1 MMLSVMVVGAG
12 AAFSDQSKIKNTE
25 AVDACTALNIIGGYP
40 DGSFKP
46 EGNITR
52 AEVTKMIC
60 VALNGGK
67 EPNLATN
74 ATPTFS
80 DVRTNANSAWAEKYI
95 ESCYAQGIVSGVGGG
110 KFAPAGNVTGT
121 QLAKM
126 LLVSLGYNPDIE
138 KFTGNAW
145 ATNVNIIAT
154 QKGLYEGLESIDV
167 SAALTRDNAAQMI
180 WNALKAGE
188 VKYEYTLVSENGTLV
203 SKTTLVDKKDTNG
216 KDLTLL
222 KDKYA
227 VSIVEDVTLLNVD
240 QDDKGT
246 YSVKTDGASYTKVE
260 KDPSELMGQKVI
272 VLVKDSDNKVF
283 GIYAD
288 KDSKV
293 VATGSIGQLDK
304 VNNDTK
310 KIKLDGTEYKLANE
324 ITNTSVKF
332 TNNAATDSNYNTLS
346 KVVAKKNDTPAYT
359 IKMIDNNDDGKID
372 AVIVT
377 PTMVEKVTYVGKTS
391 VTAGSKS
398 YKFEDDSIYDG
409 IKKDDYAVIVA
420 GTYTVTGDAILTKA
434 ATVEGTIEGIRTGS
448 PKEIKIDGTWYKM
461 ATNDSVSNGD
471 KGTFAVVNG
480 FVYDANVSGSSKD
493 ILYVGYSEVA
503 EKKLGDDA
511 TVEAK
516 VYFTDGTNKTVKID
530 KINGKGIQVNTAT
543 NLENVTI
550 ATQNALAG
558 QMYTYSID
566 SDGYYELKQLSN
578 ANGDTST
585 ATAAVVGDTS
595 ANKNAGKIGGAS
607 AIRENK
613 AGYDNYYYAGGA
625 YSNGNNKLLSNSSNA
640 NSKTAI
646 ADNAVIFVK
655 AGTEVKVVSG
665 KTVKDWD
672 TVKQSNGSNEVF
684 TAGGMLTSET
694 DGIQYA
700 QVAAM
705 TLNNNSTV
713 DGANGDK
720 QYGYLTADAYNTKQG
735 NDDVIA
741 YPIWNGKENIVV
753 YEKGSSDATAEAGSA
768 IQYHNDGTY
777 VKVDKNLVDA
787 TDAYAITGLEKK
799 SEGAISMTKYA
810 DQSLKNIELDK
821 DCVFI
826 GIDDSAKAGAEGTTV
841 DAVNL
846 ASKDAYGNYYANA
859 YVVLNSAGDKVLAI
873 FFDAD
878 KLDMEDGAVATTAK
892 TISNRNENI
901 AQTGNSGAYTVT
913 VSKGSAKPGEEITVT
928 VKCTAAPTGV
938 KTTDTVTV
946 NFGSESKA
954 LTFTATATDTQSV
967 TFTMGNADTTVT
979 ATVVTK

>member
-1 MMLSVMVVGAG
+1 M
-12 AAFSDQSKIKNTE
+12 
-25 AVDACTALNIIGGYP
+25 
-40 DGSFKP
+40 
-46 EGNITR
+46 
-52 AEVTKMIC
+52 
-60 VALNGGK
+60 
-67 EPNLATN
+67 
-74 ATPTFS
+74 
-80 DVRTNANSAWAEKYI
+80 RTNPHSAWAEGYI

-324 ITNTSVKF
+324 ISNTSVKF

-493 ILYVGYSEVA
+493 ILYVGYSEAA

-530 KINGKGIQVNTAT
+530 KINGQKVQVGHSNDFET
-543 NLENVTI
+543 VTI
-550 ATQNALAG
+550 TNKNALAG

-566 SDGYYELKQLSN
+566 SDGYYELKQL
-578 ANGDTST
+578 ANTDKGDVVT
-585 ATAAVVGDTS
+585 A
-595 ANKNAGKIGGAS
+595 KIGGEN

-625 YSNGNNKLLSNSSNA
+625 YSNGNNKLLSNSSDA
-640 NSKTAI
+640 NSKTVI

-655 AGTEVKVVSG
+655 AGTEIKVVSG

-672 TVKQSNGSNEVF
+672 TVKQSNGSNETF

-705 TLNNNSTV
+705 TLSNNSTV

-810 DQSLKNIELDK
+810 NGNPTSGLELDK

-892 TISNRNENI
+892 TI
-901 AQTGNSGAYTVT
+901 TNSATHANYTFAVT
-913 VSKGSAKPGEEITVT
+913 KNSETATSAKPGEEITVSVT
-928 VKCTAAPTGV
+928 CNTAPTGG
-938 KTTDTVTV
+938 KTDTVTV
-946 NFGSESKA
+946 KFGSESKA
-954 LTFTATATDTQSV
+954 LTFTATGTQSV

-979 ATVVTK
+979 ATVATK

>member
-203 SKTTLVDKKDTNG
+203 SKTTLVDKKATNG

-332 TNNAATDSNYNTLS
+332 TNNAATDSNYNTLFN
-346 KVVAKKNDTPAYT
+346 VVAKKNATPAYT

-493 ILYVGYSEVA
+493 ILYVGYSEAA

-530 KINGKGIQVNTAT
+530 KINGQKVQDGSSNNLAT
-543 NLENVTI
+543 VTI
-550 ATQNALAG
+550 ADKNALAG

-566 SDGYYELKQLSN
+566 SDGYYELKQLSD
-578 ANGDTST
+578 ANGNTST
-585 ATAAVVGDTS
+585 NTAAVVGDTS
-595 ANKNAGKIGGAS
+595 NDKNAGKIGGAS

-625 YSNGNNKLLSNSSNA
+625 YSNGNNKLLSNSSKTD
-640 NSKTAI
+640 SKTAI

-672 TVKQSNGSNEVF
+672 TVKQSDGTTNEVF

-720 QYGYLTADAYNTKQG
+720 QYGYLTADAYDTKQG
-735 NDDVIA
+735 NDDVKA

-753 YEKGSSDATAEAGSA
+753 YEKGTGATAEAGSA

-777 VKVDKNLVDA
+777 VKVDKNLVDT

-810 DQSLKNIELDK
+810 DGNPTSGLELDK

-859 YVVLNSAGDKVLAI
+859 YVVLNKAGDKVLAI

-878 KLDMEDGAVATTAK
+878 KLDMADGALATTAK
-892 TISNRNENI
+892 KITNKNATIAKNGE
-901 AQTGNSGAYTVT
+901 SGAYTVSVAT
-913 VSKGSAKPGEEITVT
+913 DAKPGATVT
-928 VKCTAAPTGV
+928 VTVECTKAPGTN
-938 KTTDTVTV
+938 KTDTVTV
-946 NFGSESKA
+946 KFDSESKA
-954 LTFTATATDTQSV
+954 LTFTATGTQSV
-967 TFTMGNADTTVT
+967 TFTMGNAATTVT
-979 ATVVTK
+979 ATVDTN

>member
-1 MMLSVMVVGAG
+1 MRNLKKVLSLVLCVAMMLSVMVVGAG

-332 TNNAATDSNYNTLS
+332 TNNAATDSDYNTLS
-346 KVVAKKNDTPAYT
+346 KVVAKKNVTPAYT

-409 IKKDDYAVIVA
+409 IKKDDYAVIVS

-480 FVYDANVSGSSKD
+480 FVYDADVSGSSKD
-493 ILYVGYSEVA
+493 ILYVGYSEAA

-530 KINGKGIQVNTAT
+530 KVNGLDIQTGDTTTLAT
-543 NLENVTI
+543 VTI
-550 ATQNALAG
+550 GTKNALAG

-566 SDGYYELKQLSN
+566 SDGYYELKQL
-578 ANGDTST
+578 ANTDKGDAVT
-585 ATAAVVGDTS
+585 A
-595 ANKNAGKIGGAS
+595 KIGGEN

-625 YSNGNNKLLSNSSNA
+625 YSNGNNKLLSNSSDV

-672 TVKQSNGSNEVF
+672 TVKQSNGSANETF

-720 QYGYLTADAYNTKQG
+720 QYGYLTADAYDTKQG
-735 NDDVIA
+735 NDDVKA

-753 YEKGSSDATAEAGSA
+753 YEKGTGATAEAGSA

-777 VKVDKNLVDA
+777 VKVDKVLVDA

-810 DQSLKNIELDK
+810 NGTPTSGLELDK

-892 TISNRNENI
+892 NITNRNENI
-901 AQTGNSGAYTVT
+901 AKNGNSGAYTIT
-913 VSKGSAKPGEEITVT
+913 VSKNSAKPGEEITVT
-928 VKCTAAPTGV
+928 VKCTTAPTGD

-954 LTFTATATDTQSV
+954 LTFTATGTQSV
-967 TFTMGNADTTVT
+967 TFTMGNTATTVT
-979 ATVVTK
+979 ATVDTN

>member
-332 TNNAATDSNYNTLS
+332 TNNAATDSAYNTLS
-346 KVVAKKNDTPAYT
+346 KVVAEKNNTPAYT

-398 YKFEDDSIYDG
+398 YKFEDDSIYNG

-493 ILYVGYSEVA
+493 ILFVGYNEAA
-503 EKKLGDDA
+503 EKKLNDDV

-516 VYFTDGTNKTVKID
+516 VYFTDGTSKTVKID
-530 KINGKGIQVNTAT
+530 KINGKDIVVGTTDLANMKIGQNGIANK
-543 NLENVTI
+543 
-550 ATQNALAG
+550 
-558 QMYTYSID
+558 MFTYSID
-566 SDGYYELKQLSN
+566 SDGYYELKQL
-578 ANGDTST
+578 ANSDKDANVT
-585 ATAAVVGDTS
+585 A
-595 ANKNAGKIGGAS
+595 IGGAA
-607 AIRENK
+607 AIKENK
-613 AGYDNYYYAGGA
+613 AGYDAYNALAGA
-625 YSNGNNKLLSNSSNA
+625 YNNNKKLAQNDGTSSV
-640 NSKTAI
+640 TAI
-646 ADNAVIFVK
+646 ADDAVIFVK
-655 AGTEVKVVSG
+655 AEKSSKSEVKVVSG
-665 KTVKDWD
+665 KTVKDWG
-672 TVKQSNGSNEVF
+672 TGITSY
-684 TAGGMLTSET
+684 AAGMLTSET

-700 QVAAM
+700 KVAAM
-705 TLNNNSTV
+705 KVVSSNTV
-713 DGANGDK
+713 PGANEDK
-720 QYGYLTADAYNTKQG
+720 QYGYLTADAYDTKQG
-735 NDDVIA
+735 NDDVKA

-753 YEKGSSDATAEAGSA
+753 YEKGTGATAEAGSA

-777 VKVDKNLVDA
+777 VKVDKNLIDA
-787 TDAYAITGLEKK
+787 NDAYAITGLEKK

-892 TISNRNENI
+892 NITNSNGTIAKN
-901 AQTGNSGAYTVT
+901 GNSGAYTIT
-913 VSKGSAKPGEEITVT
+913 VSKNSAKPGEEITVT
-928 VKCTAAPTGV
+928 VKCTTAPTGD

-954 LTFTATATDTQSV
+954 LTFTAAGTQSV

-979 ATVVTK
+979 ATVATK

>member
-80 DVRTNANSAWAEKYI
+80 DVRTNANCAWAEKYI
-95 ESCYAQGIVSGVGGG
+95 ESCYAQGIVSGVGAG

-324 ITNTSVKF
+324 ISNTSVKF
-332 TNNAATDSNYNTLS
+332 TNNAATDSDYNTLS
-346 KVVAKKNDTPAYT
+346 KVVAKKNITPAYT

-530 KINGKGIQVNTAT
+530 KINGQKVQDGRNNNLAT
-543 NLENVTI
+543 VTI
-550 ATQNALAG
+550 ADKNALAG

-566 SDGYYELKQLSN
+566 SDGYYELKQLSD
-578 ANGDTST
+578 ANGNTST
-585 ATAAVVGDTS
+585 DTAAVVGDTS
-595 ANKNAGKIGGAS
+595 NNKNAGKIGGAS

-672 TVKQSNGSNEVF
+672 TVKQSNGTNEAF

-810 DQSLKNIELDK
+810 DGTPTSGLELDK

-892 TISNRNENI
+892 NITNSNGTIAKN
-901 AQTGNSGAYTVT
+901 GNSGAYTIT
-913 VSKGSAKPGEEITVT
+913 VSKNSAKPGEEITVT
-928 VKCTAAPTGV
+928 VKCTTAPTGD

-954 LTFTATATDTQSV
+954 LIFTATGTQSV

-979 ATVVTK
+979 ATVATK

>member
-1 MMLSVMVVGAG
+1 MRNLKKVLSLVLCVAMMLSVMVVGAG

-332 TNNAATDSNYNTLS
+332 TNNAATDSDYNTLS
-346 KVVAKKNDTPAYT
+346 KVVAKKNITPAYT

-493 ILYVGYSEVA
+493 ILYVGYSETA

-530 KINGKGIQVNTAT
+530 KINGQKVQDGLRNNLAT
-543 NLENVTI
+543 VTI
-550 ATQNALAG
+550 ADKNALAG

-566 SDGYYELKQLSN
+566 SDGYYELKQLSD
-578 ANGDTST
+578 ANGNTST
-585 ATAAVVGDTS
+585 NTAAVVGDTS
-595 ANKNAGKIGGAS
+595 NDKNAGKIGGAS

-625 YSNGNNKLLSNSSNA
+625 YSNGNNKLLSNSSA
-640 NSKTAI
+640 DSKTAI

-672 TVKQSNGSNEVF
+672 TVKQSDGTTNEVF

-810 DQSLKNIELDK
+810 NGTPTSGLELDK

-878 KLDMEDGAVATTAK
+878 KLDMEDGALATTAK

-913 VSKGSAKPGEEITVT
+913 VSKGW
-928 VKCTAAPTGV
+928 
-938 KTTDTVTV
+938 
-946 NFGSESKA
+946 
-954 LTFTATATDTQSV
+954 
-967 TFTMGNADTTVT
+967 
-979 ATVVTK
+979 

>member
-1 MMLSVMVVGAG
+1 M
-12 AAFSDQSKIKNTE
+12 
-25 AVDACTALNIIGGYP
+25 
-40 DGSFKP
+40 
-46 EGNITR
+46 
-52 AEVTKMIC
+52 
-60 VALNGGK
+60 
-67 EPNLATN
+67 
-74 ATPTFS
+74 
-80 DVRTNANSAWAEKYI
+80 
-95 ESCYAQGIVSGVGGG
+95 
-110 KFAPAGNVTGT
+110 
-121 QLAKM
+121 
-126 LLVSLGYNPDIE
+126 
-138 KFTGNAW
+138 
-145 ATNVNIIAT
+145 
-154 QKGLYEGLESIDV
+154 
-167 SAALTRDNAAQMI
+167 
-180 WNALKAGE
+180 
-188 VKYEYTLVSENGTLV
+188 
-203 SKTTLVDKKDTNG
+203 
-216 KDLTLL
+216 
-222 KDKYA
+222 
-227 VSIVEDVTLLNVD
+227 
-240 QDDKGT
+240 
-246 YSVKTDGASYTKVE
+246 
-260 KDPSELMGQKVI
+260 
-272 VLVKDSDNKVF
+272 
-283 GIYAD
+283 
-288 KDSKV
+288 
-293 VATGSIGQLDK
+293 
-304 VNNDTK
+304 
-310 KIKLDGTEYKLANE
+310 
-324 ITNTSVKF
+324 KF

-359 IKMIDNNDDGKID
+359 IKMIDNSDDGKID

-377 PTMVEKVTYVGKTS
+377 PTKVEMVTDVGKTS
-391 VTAGSKS
+391 AGSKS
-398 YKFEDDSIYDG
+398 YKFEDASIYDG

-530 KINGKGIQVNTAT
+530 KINGQKVQVGDDNNLAT
-543 NLENVTI
+543 VTI
-550 ATQNALAG
+550 ADKNALAG

-566 SDGYYELKQLSN
+566 SDGYYELKQLAN
-578 ANGDTST
+578 ADKGDAVT
-585 ATAAVVGDTS
+585 A
-595 ANKNAGKIGGAS
+595 KIGGEN

-625 YSNGNNKLLSNSSNA
+625 YSNGNNKLLSNSSDA

-672 TVKQSNGSNEVF
+672 TVKQSGGTTNETF

-810 DQSLKNIELDK
+810 NGTPTSGLELDK

-892 TISNRNENI
+892 TI
-901 AQTGNSGAYTVT
+901 TNSATYANYTFAVT
-913 VSKGSAKPGEEITVT
+913 KNSETATSAKPGEEITVT
-928 VKCTAAPTGV
+928 VKCIVAPTGG
-938 KTTDTVTV
+938 KTDTVTV

-954 LTFTATATDTQSV
+954 LTFTAAGTQSV

>member
-1 MMLSVMVVGAG
+1 MRNLKKVLSLVLCVAMMLSVMVVGAG

-95 ESCYAQGIVSGVGGG
+95 ESCASQGIVSGVGAG

-332 TNNAATDSNYNTLS
+332 TNNAATDSDYNTLS
-346 KVVAKKNDTPAYT
+346 KVVAKKNITPAYT

-493 ILYVGYSEVA
+493 ILYVGYSETA

-530 KINGKGIQVNTAT
+530 KINGQKVQDGLRNNLAT
-543 NLENVTI
+543 VTI
-550 ATQNALAG
+550 ADKNALAG

-566 SDGYYELKQLSN
+566 SDGYYELKQLSD
-578 ANGDTST
+578 ANGNTST
-585 ATAAVVGDTS
+585 NTAAVVGDTS
-595 ANKNAGKIGGAS
+595 NDKNAGKIGGAS

-625 YSNGNNKLLSNSSNA
+625 YSNGNNKLLSNSSA
-640 NSKTAI
+640 DSKTAI

-672 TVKQSNGSNEVF
+672 TVKQSDGTTNEVF

-810 DQSLKNIELDK
+810 NGTPTSGLELDK

-878 KLDMEDGAVATTAK
+878 KLDMEDGALATTAK

-913 VSKGSAKPGEEITVT
+913 VSKGW
-928 VKCTAAPTGV
+928 
-938 KTTDTVTV
+938 
-946 NFGSESKA
+946 
-954 LTFTATATDTQSV
+954 
-967 TFTMGNADTTVT
+967 
-979 ATVVTK
+979 

>member
-25 AVDACTALNIIGGYP
+25 AVDACTALYIIGGYP

-324 ITNTSVKF
+324 ISNTSVKF

-493 ILYVGYSEVA
+493 ILYVGYSEAA

-530 KINGKGIQVNTAT
+530 KINGQKVQVGHSNDFET
-543 NLENVTI
+543 VTI
-550 ATQNALAG
+550 TNKNALAG

-566 SDGYYELKQLSN
+566 SDGYYELKQL
-578 ANGDTST
+578 ANTDKGDVVT
-585 ATAAVVGDTS
+585 A
-595 ANKNAGKIGGAS
+595 KIGGEN

-625 YSNGNNKLLSNSSNA
+625 YSNGNNKLLSNSSDA
-640 NSKTAI
+640 NSKTVI

-655 AGTEVKVVSG
+655 AGTEIKVVSG

-672 TVKQSNGSNEVF
+672 TVKQSNGSNETF

-705 TLNNNSTV
+705 TLSNNSTV

-810 DQSLKNIELDK
+810 NGNPTSGLELDK

-892 TISNRNENI
+892 TI
-901 AQTGNSGAYTVT
+901 TNSATHANYTFAVT
-913 VSKGSAKPGEEITVT
+913 KNSETATSAKPGEEITVSVT
-928 VKCTAAPTGV
+928 CNTAPTGG
-938 KTTDTVTV
+938 KTDTVTV
-946 NFGSESKA
+946 KFGSESKA
-954 LTFTATATDTQSV
+954 LTFTATGTQSV

-979 ATVVTK
+979 ATVATK